1 MLIVLNGKK
10 LNFRFA
16 AADYEDASR
25 KTCGFADTKLIL
37 HEDFTAGTDRR
48 QVHDWPSA
56 HPYGQK
62 GRDRLVT
69 SI

>member
-1 MLIVLNGKK
+1 MLIGLSRKT

-16 AADYEDASR
+16 GLDYEDASR

-37 HEDFTAGTDRR
+37 HEDFTAGADRR
-48 QVHDWPSA
+48 EVHDWPSA
-56 HPYGQK
+56 HPYSQK